1 MNTSEQIAVL
11 RTEIDTVDADLV
23 RLLNRRAGWA
33 LQIGEIKRAMGRR
46 IYEPEREAEI
56 IARVGHLNGG
66 PLSRAALQRLFE
78 RIIDESRSLER
89 EPEASAENDAPPT
102 GNSAT

>member
-1 MNTSEQIAVL
+1 MNAAERIAAL
-11 RTEIDTVDADLV
+11 RAEIDTVDEDLV

-33 LQIGEIKRAMGRR
+33 LKIGRSKRAMGLR
-46 IYEPEREAEI
+46 IYEPERESEI
-56 IARVGHLNGG
+56 IARVGRLNGG

-89 EPEASAENDAPPT
+89 VP
-102 GNSAT
+102 

>member
-1 MNTSEQIAVL
+1 MNAAERIAAL
-11 RTEIDTVDADLV
+11 RAEIDTVDEDLV

-33 LQIGEIKRAMGRR
+33 LKIGRSKRAMGLR
-46 IYEPEREAEI
+46 IYEPERESEI
-56 IARVGHLNGG
+56 IARVGRLNGG

-89 EPEASAENDAPPT
+89 VPEESTGSDAQPS
-102 GNSAT
+102 GNSAS

>member
-1 MNTSEQIAVL
+1 MKTTGTLAVL
-11 RTEIDTVDADLV
+11 RAEIDTVDEHLV

-33 LQIGEIKRAMGRR
+33 LQIGQFKRARGLR
-46 IYEPEREAEI
+46 IYEPVREAEI
-56 IARVGHLNGG
+56 LARVGQLNGG

-89 EPEASAENDAPPT
+89 VPGDSSDSKLPPV
-102 GNSAT
+102 GNSAP